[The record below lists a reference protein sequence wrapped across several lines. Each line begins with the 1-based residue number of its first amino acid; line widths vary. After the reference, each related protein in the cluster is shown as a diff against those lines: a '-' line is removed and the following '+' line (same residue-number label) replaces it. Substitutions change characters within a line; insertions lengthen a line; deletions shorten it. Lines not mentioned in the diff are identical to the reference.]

1 MTRPADEVMEA
12 TDMTRPMVSFAARRD
27 RKGEMEPEVR
37 IMPGGGP
44 REGEEK
50 GGREVEAGR
59 GWWGSYARR
68 KRLRQ
73 GVAWWA
79 RGGEGEGRESRQ

>member
-1 MTRPADEVMEA
+1 MK
-12 TDMTRPMVSFAARRD
+12 VS
-27 RKGEMEPEVR
+27 
-37 IMPGGGP
+37 
-44 REGEEK
+44 EGLVGVCVGVALEEK

-79 RGGEGEGRESRQ
+79 RGGEGEGRESRQRSANASAG

>member
-44 REGEEK
+44 REG
-50 GGREVEAGR
+50 G
-59 GWWGSYARR
+59 
-68 KRLRQ
+68 
-73 GVAWWA
+73 
-79 RGGEGEGRESRQ
+79 